1 MSMILLGISAVS
13 AENTTHSITDTPTV
27 STSTADMSKTVST
40 KTVAENTEVSEN
52 TYTNHAKTNEV
63 THSTTQKEVTQKSI
77 KTAQDLSST
86 NKSLKGTIPTRM
98 SVTNKIT
105 TYNTKVQLTATVVNN
120 KTNEYVTEG
129 NVTFKINNS
138 PIATSKITNGKAHCT
153 YNPINLTPKKY
164 TITAIYSGTH
174 VFKNSSA
181 TGTLTV
187 TKKNSNMVLSDKVI
201 SYGNKVQLVATITDK
216 NTKSYVSNGKVA
228 FKVNDKTV
236 GYGSV
241 SNGKAY
247 YTYDSS
253 KLSAKSYKL
262 SAVFGETSQY
272 LSSKDNA
279 LLTVNKRNS
288 TIVVSDKVISYGNKV
303 QLVATITDKNTKSY
317 VSNGKVA
324 FKVNDKTV
332 GYGSVSNGKAY
343 YTYDSSKL
351 SAKSYKL
358 SAVFGETS
366 QYLSS
371 KDNAL
376 LTINKL
382 NSTISLADKSV
393 LAGNKI
399 QLVATITNK
408 NNNAYISNGKV
419 AFKVNGKTIGYGSV
433 SSGKAYY
440 TYNTAELDTGKY
452 KLTATYGGNNIYS
465 SSTATTKTLTVLKNT
480 FTYTQIRNAAIS
492 VRNQFESN
500 KIVSTVTV
508 GSTTMGL
515 QDFLP
520 LMIHMA
526 KNVYQGKS
534 STPVEYKH
542 YAPISKQT
550 DSMKSVVLSD
560 SQVLNIGNQVLN
572 YYQSNSKAPEYIT
585 TSWGKFGYYNIVYT
599 YTKMIDVSTSKYLPS
614 SCKIYNWNTI
624 HPTNVKSRLVVISTD
639 NIFTTSKDK
648 AFVNSIKKIL
658 ESKGFTVKLLGVGP
672 NTHNAAIWEKSLP
685 DNVIQ
690 LSVFGGAD
698 AGVIYDVCT
707 RSFMRAKANRLVF
720 FAYHSA
726 TAKDITG
733 LDWLERAHD
742 DNYSPSSFKGIAHPD
757 TYLKSHGYDYVY
769 TSNVNTIED
778 ALLKYVSG

>member
-52 TYTNHAKTNEV
+52 TYINHAKTNEV

-279 LLTVNKRNS
+279 LLT
-288 TIVVSDKVISYGNKV
+288 
-303 QLVATITDKNTKSY
+303 
-317 VSNGKVA
+317 
-324 FKVNDKTV
+324 
-332 GYGSVSNGKAY
+332 
-343 YTYDSSKL
+343 
-351 SAKSYKL
+351 
-358 SAVFGETS
+358 
-366 QYLSS
+366 
-371 KDNAL
+371 
-376 LTINKL
+376 INKL

-465 SSTATTKTLTVLKNT
+465 SSTATIKTLTVLKNT

-614 SCKIYNWNTI
+614 SCKIYNWNRI

-685 DNVIQ
+685 DNAIQ

-769 TSNVNTIED
+769 TSNANTIVD

>member
-279 LLTVNKRNS
+279 LLT
-288 TIVVSDKVISYGNKV
+288 
-303 QLVATITDKNTKSY
+303 
-317 VSNGKVA
+317 
-324 FKVNDKTV
+324 
-332 GYGSVSNGKAY
+332 
-343 YTYDSSKL
+343 
-351 SAKSYKL
+351 
-358 SAVFGETS
+358 
-366 QYLSS
+366 
-371 KDNAL
+371 
-376 LTINKL
+376 INKL

-508 GSTTMGL
+508 GSTTMGI

-520 LMIHMA
+520 FMIHMA
-526 KNVYQGKS
+526 KNVDQGKS

-550 DSMKSVVLSD
+550 ESMKSVVLSD

-614 SCKIYNWNTI
+614 SCKIYNWNRI
-624 HPTNVKSRLVVISTD
+624 NPTNVKSRLVVISTD

-685 DNVIQ
+685 DNAIQ

-769 TSNVNTIED
+769 TSNANTIVD

>member
-40 KTVAENTEVSEN
+40 KTVAENTEVSKN
-52 TYTNHAKTNEV
+52 TYINHAKTNEV

-164 TITAIYSGTH
+164 TITAIYSGNH

-187 TKKNSNMVLSDKVI
+187 TKKNSNMVL
-201 SYGNKVQLVATITDK
+201 
-216 NTKSYVSNGKVA
+216 
-228 FKVNDKTV
+228 
-236 GYGSV
+236 
-241 SNGKAY
+241 
-247 YTYDSS
+247 
-253 KLSAKSYKL
+253 
-262 SAVFGETSQY
+262 
-272 LSSKDNA
+272 
-279 LLTVNKRNS
+279 
-288 TIVVSDKVISYGNKV
+288 SDKVISYGNKV

-685 DNVIQ
+685 DNAIQ

-769 TSNVNTIED
+769 TSNANTIVD

>member
-201 SYGNKVQLVATITDK
+201 SYGNKVQLVVTITDK

-241 SNGKAY
+241 S
-247 YTYDSS
+247 S
-253 KLSAKSYKL
+253 
-262 SAVFGETSQY
+262 
-272 LSSKDNA
+272 
-279 LLTVNKRNS
+279 
-288 TIVVSDKVISYGNKV
+288 
-303 QLVATITDKNTKSY
+303 
-317 VSNGKVA
+317 
-324 FKVNDKTV
+324 
-332 GYGSVSNGKAY
+332 GKAY

-614 SCKIYNWNTI
+614 SCKIYNWNRI

-685 DNVIQ
+685 DNAIQ

-769 TSNVNTIED
+769 TSNANTIVD

>member
-52 TYTNHAKTNEV
+52 TYINHAKTNEV
-63 THSTTQKEVTQKSI
+63 THSTTQKEITQKSI

-164 TITAIYSGTH
+164 TITAIYSGNH

-241 SNGKAY
+241 S
-247 YTYDSS
+247 S
-253 KLSAKSYKL
+253 
-262 SAVFGETSQY
+262 
-272 LSSKDNA
+272 
-279 LLTVNKRNS
+279 
-288 TIVVSDKVISYGNKV
+288 
-303 QLVATITDKNTKSY
+303 
-317 VSNGKVA
+317 
-324 FKVNDKTV
+324 
-332 GYGSVSNGKAY
+332 GKAY

-685 DNVIQ
+685 DNAIQ

-769 TSNVNTIED
+769 TSNVNTIVD

>member
-241 SNGKAY
+241 SSGKAY

-253 KLSAKSYKL
+253 KLS
-262 SAVFGETSQY
+262 T
-272 LSSKDNA
+272 
-279 LLTVNKRNS
+279 
-288 TIVVSDKVISYGNKV
+288 
-303 QLVATITDKNTKSY
+303 
-317 VSNGKVA
+317 
-324 FKVNDKTV
+324 
-332 GYGSVSNGKAY
+332 
-343 YTYDSSKL
+343 
-351 SAKSYKL
+351 KSYKL

-440 TYNTAELDTGKY
+440 TYNTVELDTGKY

-508 GSTTMGL
+508 GSTTMSL

-685 DNVIQ
+685 DNAIQ

-769 TSNVNTIED
+769 TSNANTIVD

>member
-216 NTKSYVSNGKVA
+216 NTKSYV
-228 FKVNDKTV
+228 
-236 GYGSV
+236 
-241 SNGKAY
+241 
-247 YTYDSS
+247 
-253 KLSAKSYKL
+253 
-262 SAVFGETSQY
+262 
-272 LSSKDNA
+272 
-279 LLTVNKRNS
+279 
-288 TIVVSDKVISYGNKV
+288 
-303 QLVATITDKNTKSY
+303 
-317 VSNGKVA
+317 
-324 FKVNDKTV
+324 
-332 GYGSVSNGKAY
+332 
-343 YTYDSSKL
+343 
-351 SAKSYKL
+351 
-358 SAVFGETS
+358 
-366 QYLSS
+366 
-371 KDNAL
+371 
-376 LTINKL
+376 
-382 NSTISLADKSV
+382 
-393 LAGNKI
+393 
-399 QLVATITNK
+399 
-408 NNNAYISNGKV
+408 SNGKV

-685 DNVIQ
+685 DNAIQ

-769 TSNVNTIED
+769 TSNVNTIVD